1 MGETH
6 RSPSLAC
13 SQYGSMS
20 KSQTLPGYA
29 DMDRCN
35 PYHRRTRTQGNP
47 MCMWL
52 VWRQNRKMVE
62 LVVMAGESVE
72 SSKLVDDDAAVVED
86 AWAVGM
92 AA

>member
-1 MGETH
+1 MQPVRQHVEEPDVAGL
-6 RSPSLAC
+6 RG
-13 SQYGSMS
+13 YGSMQS
-20 KSQTLPGYA
+20 VSPPHTYPGQPDVHVA
-29 DMDRCN
+29 SLASEPR
-35 PYHRRTRTQGNP
+35 
-47 MCMWL
+47 
-52 VWRQNRKMVE
+52 MVE